1 MQKKPMFKAIF
12 TNSFGILISRI
23 LGFIRDLFAA
33 SVLGANIYSDIFF
46 IAFKLPNLFRRIFA
60 EGAFTQVFIP
70 AFAKTQH
77 KGVFSA
83 NIFIVFL
90 SIIFFLTLVVNL
102 LPSLATQ
109 AIAVGF
115 DEQTIE
121 LAAPFVA
128 INFWYLP
135 LVFAMTFLSTMLQY
149 KHHFATSAFSTALL
163 NLSLI
168 CALYFSQD
176 KTQGE
181 IVYYLSWGVVIGGIL
196 QLGVHIIAIQKMGLS
211 KLLIGG
217 FKHLRVKSKI
227 IQKDTRK
234 FRKQFFPAMWGNS
247 TAQVSAFLDTFLA
260 SFLVTG
266 SISYLYYA
274 NRIFQLPLAL
284 FAIAT
289 AVALFPRVARYI
301 KNKDENQAKAFM
313 SKAFWFLAFLLTAS
327 TLGGIILSREITW
340 LLFERGAF
348 SSEDTSN
355 TTAVLQMYMLGLLP
369 FGLQKLFVLWLYAK
383 EMQGKAA
390 LIASY
395 SLVTYIVIALALISP
410 MGVSGLALASTIG
423 GYVSFSLTIK
433 TFGVKNFLDI
443 LSSKNALYLVL
454 GAIVFT
460 ILLLLFKE
468 FISDYI

>member
-1 MQKKPMFKAIF
+1 MFKAIF
-12 TNSFGILISRI
+12 TNSFGILVSRI
-23 LGFIRDLFAA
+23 LGFFRDLLTA

-70 AFAKTQH
+70 AFAKSKH

-90 SIIFFLTLVVNL
+90 SIIFFLTLLVNL

-109 AIAVGF
+109 AIAVGL
-115 DEQTIE
+115 DKKTIE

-135 LVFAMTFLSTMLQY
+135 LIFAVTFLSTMLQY

-168 CALYFSQD
+168 LALYFSQD

-181 IVYYLSWGVVIGGIL
+181 IVYYLSWGVVVGGIL
-196 QLGVHIIAIQKMGLS
+196 QLFVHILAIYKYGLS
-211 KLLIGG
+211 KILLGG
-217 FKHLRVKSKI
+217 FKYLRVKSKI
-227 IQKDTRK
+227 IKKDTSN
-234 FRKQFFPAMWGNS
+234 FTKQFFPAMWGNS

-301 KNKDENQAKAFM
+301 KNKDEAKAKEFM

-327 TLGGIILSREITW
+327 TIGGIVLAKEITW

-348 SSEDTSN
+348 TSADTAN
-355 TTAVLQMYMLGLLP
+355 TTAVLQMYMIGLIP
-369 FGLQKLFVLWLYAK
+369 FGLQKLFVLWLFAK

-390 LIASY
+390 VIATY
-395 SLVTYIVIALALISP
+395 SLATYIVIALSLISP
-410 MGVSGLALASTIG
+410 MGVSGLALASTVG
-423 GYVSFSLTIK
+423 GFVSFSLTIRA
-433 TFGVKNFLDI
+433 FGIQNFLNI
-443 LSSKNALYLVL
+443 VRCKYALYLVI
-454 GAIVFT
+454 GAVLFT
-460 ILLLLFKE
+460 GLLLVFKE
-468 FISDYI
+468 FIGAYI

>member
-1 MQKKPMFKAIF
+1 MFKAIF
-12 TNSFGILISRI
+12 TNSFGILVSRV
-23 LGFIRDLFAA
+23 LGFFRDLFTA
-33 SVLGANIYSDIFF
+33 SALGANIYSDIFF

-70 AFAKTQH
+70 AYAKSKH

-83 NIFIVFL
+83 NIFIIFL
-90 SIIFFLTLVVNL
+90 SIIFFLTLLLNL

-115 DEQTIE
+115 DDATIE

-135 LVFAMTFLSTMLQY
+135 LIFAVTFLSTILQY

-163 NLSLI
+163 NISLI
-168 CALYFSQD
+168 LALYFSQD

-181 IVYYLSWGVVIGGIL
+181 IVYYMSWGVVIGGIL
-196 QLGVHIIAIQKMGLS
+196 QLFVHIVAIQRMGLS
-211 KLLIGG
+211 KILLGG
-217 FKHLRVKSKI
+217 FKYLRVKSKI
-227 IQKDTRK
+227 IKKDTK
-234 FRKQFFPAMWGNS
+234 NFSKQFFPAMWGNS

-289 AVALFPRVARYI
+289 SIALFPRVARYI
-301 KNKDENQAKAFM
+301 KNQDEEKAKEFM
-313 SKAFWFLAFLLTAS
+313 KKAFWFLTFLLTAS
-327 TLGGIILSREITW
+327 TIGGIILSHEITW

-348 SSEDTSN
+348 TSDDTSN
-355 TTAVLQMYMLGLLP
+355 TTAVLQMYMIGLLP
-369 FGLQKLFVLWLYAK
+369 FGLQKLFVLWLFAK

-390 LIASY
+390 VIATY
-395 SLVTYIVIALALISP
+395 SLATYIVVALSLISP
-410 MGVSGLALASTIG
+410 MGVSGLALASTVG
-423 GYVSFSLTIK
+423 GFVSFTLTIK
-433 TFGVKNFLDI
+433 TFGVQNFLDI
-443 LSSKNALYLVL
+443 VRSKNAFYLIFS
-454 GAIVFT
+454 AILFT
-460 ILLLLFKE
+460 IVLLFFKE
-468 FISDYI
+468 FISAYI